1 MESTDWTESAEW
13 PVAKPWDET
22 PVVDDYRPPGRTMSD
37 LSNRKRAREDDAES
51 YKAPRHSNYN
61 NGGSYDRY
69 DRRSRGGGY
78 RDRRPPRAMRA
89 PYTSNSHQRRPDHP
103 LVALQKDLVGLGV
116 DSEVGRITEHI
127 VSHGQNRK
135 DVLDV
140 ILECVVQLPLKI
152 PHLAAGVMLANA
164 RDGKTGAA
172 LATALTQHIKAAYE
186 EGDCLTLKLMLRFM
200 AYLQPMLD
208 GCPAVLTQLLS
219 VQPQVLM
226 VIMQTMPYLVVG
238 STEDVSQPLTAIMA
252 TIEAGMLSYNSDCSS
267 LSMPTPEHSRTELQ
281 MLWDQIVELN
291 RDGWEINY
299 LLRPCITYAEKLSGM
314 TKHEIDVP
322 PLATPDAFYGTSAH
336 QSFYSPFDEA
346 ADLPSTRTFLR
357 NAIRDAVWDT
367 IDTLNYNRHEVAKQ
381 LVNMASSFPKDLAD
395 QYKFEPVIIEA
406 IFARLFALPLPKFKE
421 AYYASIII
429 ETVKL
434 IPQQLAPALG
444 RCIRAVYNNLESL
457 DRELIFRFIRWF
469 THHLSNFKFTYKWAE
484 WVPDVDLPTQHPKRI
499 FLQQSILNELSLSY
513 VSRIKATLPDQLQQ
527 FLPTEDRAP
536 RFDLAADDH
545 YLAAEAN
552 EILQL
557 ANTGGS
563 ANEMPGIIERIKDK
577 VDSPEEGEL
586 TAHEVIVSALLTA
599 GSSSVTHF
607 ESLLKAF
614 VGDVRENIEARPEL
628 GPRTARAILSVW
640 RDYPYVGLVIME
652 QLLAN
657 NAIRVTD
664 VIAYF
669 FDASLAM
676 PSWYCTL
683 TGWDLTLDLLSKL
696 SHRVDAATSDKEDLA
711 RELNDSYRIVIQQ
724 YEPFAKALI
733 PTDLAGGYPWF
744 RGWLVAFVRQV
755 RICC

>member
-13 PVAKPWDET
+13 PVARSWDET
-22 PVVDDYRPPGRTMSD
+22 PVVDDYRPPGRTISD
-37 LSNRKRAREDDAES
+37 ASNRKRAREDDAES
-51 YKAPRHSNYN
+51 YRAPRHGNYN

-69 DRRSRGGGY
+69 DRRSRGGY

-89 PYTSNSHQRRPDHP
+89 PYNSNSHQRRPDHP
-103 LVALQKDLVGLGV
+103 LVALQKDLVGLGI
-116 DSEVGRITEHI
+116 DSEVERIAEHI

-140 ILECVVQLPLKI
+140 ILECVAQLPLKI

-172 LATALTQHIKAAYE
+172 LATALAQHVKSAYE

-208 GCPAVLTQLLS
+208 GCPAVISQLVS
-219 VQPQVLM
+219 GQPHILM

-238 STEDVSQPLTAIMA
+238 TTDDVSQPLTAMMA
-252 TIEAGMLSYNSDCSS
+252 TIESGMLSCKSDCSS
-267 LSMPTPEHSRTELQ
+267 LAMPTPEHSSTELQ

-291 RDGWEINY
+291 SDGWEINY

-314 TKHEIDVP
+314 AKHEIDVP
-322 PLATPDAFYGTSAH
+322 PLDTPDVFFGTSAH

-357 NAIRDAVWDT
+357 SAIRDAVWDT

-381 LVNMASSFPKDLAD
+381 LVNLASSFPKELVD
-395 QYKFEPVIIEA
+395 QYKFEPVIIDA
-406 IFARLFALPLPKFKE
+406 IFARLFAFPISKFKE
-421 AYYASIII
+421 TYYASIII

-444 RCIRAVYNNLESL
+444 RGIRAVYNNLESL

-484 WVPDVDLPTQHPKRI
+484 WVLDADLPSQHPKRI
-499 FLQQSILNELSLSY
+499 FLQQAILNELSLSY
-513 VSRIKATLPDQLQQ
+513 VSRIKATLPDQLQH
-527 FLPTEDRAP
+527 FLPTEDRAAQ
-536 RFDLAADDH
+536 FDFAADDH

-557 ANTGGS
+557 ANTGKS
-563 ANEMPGIIERIKDK
+563 ADEMPGIIERIKDK

-586 TAHEVIVSALLTA
+586 IAHEVVVSALLTA

-607 ESLLKAF
+607 ESLLTAF
-614 VGDVRENIEARPEL
+614 IGDLREIIQARPEL

-640 RDYPYVGLVIME
+640 RDYSYIGLVIME

-657 NAIRVTD
+657 NTLRVPD

-669 FDASLAM
+669 FDASIAM

-696 SHRVDAATSDKEDLA
+696 AHRVDSATSDKEDLA
-711 RELNDSYRIVIQQ
+711 RELNESYRIVIQR
-724 YEPFAKALI
+724 YEPLAKGLKS
-733 PTDLAGGYPWF
+733 TDVAGGYPWF

-755 RICC
+755 